1 MFRTQRARTF
11 LAVALFLALLMLA
24 QLLVEGLLHSGPYL
38 LPGLLALG
46 LLLRATARI
55 AKKRGWGIEGRLTR
69 FLSRPRL
76 VDESRQSR

>member
-1 MFRTQRARTF
+1 MFRTQRARKF
-11 LAVALFLALLMLA
+11 LGIALFLALLMLLH
-24 QLLVEGLLHSGPYL
+24 LLAEGLLHSGPYL

-55 AKKRGWGIEGRLTR
+55 AKRRGWGSEGRLTR